1 MTLRSTAL
9 AVTCMTL
16 IALAVGCGDA
26 TPVDPKP
33 AGPPDTRL
41 KPAEN
46 GKGSPTPAPAVRG
59 D

>member
-1 MTLRSTAL
+1 MTL
-9 AVTCMTL
+9 V
-16 IALAVGCGDA
+16 ALAVGCGDA

>member
-1 MTLRSTAL
+1 MNARTFWAIAVGLVMTL
-9 AVTCMTL
+9 V
-16 IALAVGCGDA
+16 VGCGA
-26 TPVDPKP
+26 TTTVDPKP

-46 GKGSPTPAPAVRG
+46 GKSTPSPAPAIRG

>member
-1 MTLRSTAL
+1 MRKYAVRMAL
-9 AVTCMTL
+9 AGV
-16 IALAVGCGDA
+16 ALAGLLAGCDGA
-26 TPVDPKP
+26 KPVDPKP

-46 GKGSPTPAPAVRG
+46 GKSAPAPAPAVRG